1 MVGGILN
8 TIMIETIALMPP
20 YFVVAVVF
28 VFGLIIG
35 SFLNVYIY
43 RFHTGKSLSGSSHC
57 LSCREPL
64 RFYELFPLFSYL
76 GLRGRCRSCSAL
88 IPSRY
93 FWVELTT
100 GVLFVLVVALFT
112 DVYLWPVLLVI
123 MATLVV
129 ISVYDLAHFI
139 IPNAFVIFLSILAV
153 MYVGYEVF
161 VTRDYTSVIWN
172 VLAALLAFLFFA
184 GLWWYSDGR
193 WLGFGDAK
201 LAIPLAFMVGI
212 GGVFSMIAL
221 SFWIGAIISVT
232 ILLWQKYGNR
242 GQLGFRQ
249 AYRTLTIK
257 SEVPF
262 APFLIL
268 GFLAVFMLEINV
280 LLWFSYAL

>member
-1 MVGGILN
+1 MN
-8 TIMIETIALMPP
+8 TMIEMIALMPP
-20 YFVVAVVF
+20 HFVATVAF

-57 LSCREPL
+57 LSCRTPL

-100 GVLFVLVVALFT
+100 GLLFLLTVQLFS
-112 DVYLWPVLLVI
+112 DVYLWPLLLVL

-129 ISVYDLAHFI
+129 VSVYDLAHFI
-139 IPNAFVIFLSILAV
+139 IPNVFVWFLSVLAV
-153 MYVGYEVF
+153 MYIGYAVLLSG
-161 VTRDYTSVIWN
+161 DYMMLVWN
-172 VLAALLAFLFFA
+172 ALAAFLAFSFFA
-184 GLWWYSDGR
+184 GLWWYSGGR

-201 LAIPLAFMVGI
+201 LAIPLALMVGL

-221 SFWIGAIISVT
+221 SFWIGTGISV
-232 ILLWQKYGNR
+232 LMLVWQKYVGR
-242 GQLGFRQ
+242 GQLGFHLRQ
-249 AYRTLTIK
+249 TTLTIK

-268 GFLAVFMLEINV
+268 GFLCVFMFGVDV

>member
-1 MVGGILN
+1 MLE
-8 TIMIETIALMPP
+8 MIAMMPP
-20 YFVVAVVF
+20 YFVATVAF
-28 VFGLIIG
+28 VLGLIIG

-57 LSCREPL
+57 LSCRTPL

-100 GVLFVLVVALFT
+100 GLLFLCTVQLFA
-112 DVYLWPVLLVI
+112 DVYLWPLLLVL

-129 ISVYDLAHFI
+129 VSVYDLAHFI
-139 IPNAFVIFLSILAV
+139 IPNAFVLFLGALALL
-153 MYVGYEVF
+153 YVGYIVF
-161 VTRDYTSVIWN
+161 LTGDYMMLVWHA
-172 VLAALLAFLFFA
+172 LAAFLAFLFFA

-201 LAIPLAFMVGI
+201 LAVPLALMVGLA
-212 GGVFSMIAL
+212 GVFSMIAL
-221 SFWIGAIISVT
+221 SFWIGTAISIV
-232 ILLWQKYGNR
+232 ILVWQKYVGR
-242 GQLGFRQ
+242 GQLAFHLRQ
-249 AYRTLTIK
+249 TTLTIK

-268 GFLAVFMLEINV
+268 GFLAVFMFGVDV
-280 LLWFSYAL
+280 LRWFSYAL

>member
-1 MVGGILN
+1 
-8 TIMIETIALMPP
+8 MIEMIALMPP
-20 YFVVAVVF
+20 YFVAVVSF
-28 VFGLIIG
+28 IFGLIIG

-57 LSCREPL
+57 LSCRTPL

-100 GVLFVLVVALFT
+100 GVLFLLTVQIFS
-112 DVYLWPVLLVI
+112 DVYLWPLLLVM

-139 IPNAFVIFLSILAV
+139 IPNAFVIFLSLLALL
-153 MYVGYEVF
+153 YVGYDLIF
-161 VTRDYTSVIWN
+161 VGDYVMVMWN
-172 VLAALLAFLFFA
+172 ILAALMAFSFFA
-184 GLWWYSDGR
+184 GLWWYSGGR

-201 LAIPLAFMVGI
+201 LAVPLAFMVGI

-221 SFWIGAIISVT
+221 SFWIGTIISVVV
-232 ILLWQKYGNR
+232 LVWQKYRRR
-242 GQLGFRQ
+242 GQLAFHLRQ
-249 AYRTLTIK
+249 TTLTIK

-268 GFLAVFMLEINV
+268 GFLVVFIGGVDV
-280 LLWFSYAL
+280 LSWFSYAL

>member
-1 MVGGILN
+1 
-8 TIMIETIALMPP
+8 MIETIVLMPP
-20 YFVVAVVF
+20 YFVATVVF
-28 VFGLIIG
+28 IFGLIIG

-43 RFHTGKSLSGSSHC
+43 RFHTGKSLAGSSHC
-57 LSCREPL
+57 LSCRTPL

-76 GLRGRCRSCSAL
+76 GLLGRCRSCSAL

-100 GVLFVLVVALFT
+100 GILFLWVVQVFS
-112 DVYLWPVLLVI
+112 DVYLWPLLLVL

-139 IPNAFVIFLSILAV
+139 IPNAFVVFLSLLALV
-153 MYVGYEVF
+153 YVGYGVYVSE
-161 VTRDYTSVIWN
+161 DYLGVIWN
-172 VLAALLAFLFFA
+172 VAAALLAFLFFA
-184 GLWWYSDGR
+184 GLWWYSDGK

-201 LAIPLAFMVGI
+201 LAIPLAFMIGI
-212 GGVFSMIAL
+212 SGVFSMIAL
-221 SFWIGAIISVT
+221 SFWIGAFISVI

-242 GQLGFRQ
+242 GQLGFRS
-249 AYRTLTIK
+249 ANHTLTIK

-262 APFLIL
+262 APFLII
-268 GFLAVFMLEINV
+268 GFLLVFMGGVDV

>member
-1 MVGGILN
+1 MLE
-8 TIMIETIALMPP
+8 MIALMPP
-20 YFVVAVVF
+20 YFVASVAF

-43 RFHTGKSLSGSSHC
+43 RFHTGKSLAGSSHC
-57 LSCREPL
+57 LSCRTRL
-64 RFYELFPLFSYL
+64 KFYELFPLFSYL

-93 FWVELTT
+93 FWVELCT
-100 GVLFVLVVALFT
+100 GILFLLVVYIFS
-112 DVYLWPVLLVI
+112 DVYLWPLLFVM

-129 ISVYDLAHFI
+129 IAVYDLVHFI
-139 IPNAFVIFLSILAV
+139 IPNAFVIFLSALALL
-153 MYVGYEVF
+153 YVGYEAVWSG
-161 VTRDYTSVIWN
+161 DYIALLWN
-172 VLAALLAFLFFA
+172 GGAALLAFLFFA
-184 GLWWYSDGR
+184 GLWWFSGGR
-193 WLGFGDAK
+193 WIGFGDAK
-201 LAIPLAFMVGI
+201 LAVPLAFTVGVN
-212 GGVFSMIAL
+212 GVFSLIAL
-221 SFWIGAIISVT
+221 SFWIGAAISIG
-232 ILLWQKYGNR
+232 ILLWQKYGSR

-268 GFLAVFMLEINV
+268 GFLAVFMGGIDV

>member
-1 MVGGILN
+1 M
-8 TIMIETIALMPP
+8 TEMIALMPP
-20 YFVVAVVF
+20 YFVAAVAF
-28 VFGLIIG
+28 VLGLIIG

-57 LSCREPL
+57 LSCRTPL

-93 FWVELTT
+93 FWVELIT
-100 GVLFVLVVALFT
+100 GVLFLLTVQLFS
-112 DVYLWPVLLVI
+112 DVYLWPILLVM

-139 IPNAFVIFLSILAV
+139 IPNAFVIFLSLLAL

-161 VTRDYTSVIWN
+161 VTGDFISVVWN

-201 LAIPLAFMVGI
+201 LAVPLAFMVGLS
-212 GGVFSMIAL
+212 GVFSMIAL
-221 SFWIGAIISVT
+221 SFWIGALISVM
-232 ILLWQKYGNR
+232 ILLWQKYGSR
-242 GQLGFRQ
+242 GQLGFHQ
-249 AYRTLTIK
+249 VYRTLTIK

-262 APFLIL
+262 APFLVL
-268 GFLAVFMLEINV
+268 GFLAVFMGGIDV
-280 LLWFSYAL
+280 LVWFSYAL